1 MNLKIK
7 KLIAREG
14 LVILTISLL
23 VLVTFILPDSYVTL
37 DNKKPIDVLT
47 EKRLEITDS
56 INGTIYT
63 VIINSSDIAD
73 KVEGF
78 SFSKSKLIEE
88 LGRRGKLE
96 SIKGLNI
103 VKKQISLVIFKE
115 NFFLFLLL
123 CYPIYLVFRFVL
135 WARNTLKEDGT

>member
-47 EKRLEITDS
+47 ETRLEITDS

-63 VIINSSDIAD
+63 VIINSSDITD

>member
-63 VIINSSDIAD
+63 VIINSSDITD